1 MKSISVFCGSKTG
14 NDPIYKDIAYQ
25 LGETLALKNFTLI
38 YGGAKVGLMGK
49 LADGALENNGEVIG
63 VLPQF
68 LKNKEILHDKL
79 TQLILVETMHERKI
93 KMHELSDAVIVLPG
107 GYGTMDEFFEMITWS
122 QLQLHT
128 KPIALLNI
136 NGYYENI
143 IKHADKMMQE
153 GFLSPKHRKMILL
166 YENVNDML
174 TSIKNADVKN
184 WS

>member
-1 MKSISVFCGSKTG
+1 
-14 NDPIYKDIAYQ
+14 
-25 LGETLALKNFTLI
+25 
-38 YGGAKVGLMGK
+38 
-49 LADGALENNGEVIG
+49 
-63 VLPQF
+63 
-68 LKNKEILHDKL
+68 
-79 TQLILVETMHERKI
+79 
-93 KMHELSDAVIVLPG
+93 
-107 GYGTMDEFFEMITWS
+107 
-122 QLQLHT
+122 LQLHT

-174 TSIKNADVKN
+174 TSIKNADVMN